1 MQYNRYVEMMI
12 HHQLWGGLWLN
23 KREMLQ
29 KQNQCETVT
38 KLHPVG
44 YNPAE
49 QQRKQKQ
56 LVDDCNRRVCAI
68 KYTGHNRLWELTLAN
83 HHV

>member
-1 MQYNRYVEMMI
+1 MMI
-12 HHQLWGGLWLN
+12 HHQLVGSLSLN

-29 KQNQCETVT
+29 KHSQSETVT

-49 QQRKQKQ
+49 QLRKQKQ
-56 LVDDCNRRVCAI
+56 LVDDYNRRVCATQ
-68 KYTGHNRLWELTLAN
+68 YTGRNRLWELTLAN